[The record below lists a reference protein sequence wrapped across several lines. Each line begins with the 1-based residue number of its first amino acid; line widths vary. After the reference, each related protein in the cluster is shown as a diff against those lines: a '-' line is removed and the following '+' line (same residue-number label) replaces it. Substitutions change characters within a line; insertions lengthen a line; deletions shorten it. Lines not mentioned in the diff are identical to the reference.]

1 MFNKLKLHVQLNI
14 GFATVLVLLIVVA
27 GTAYWGLN
35 GAFEGFTEYRRIARM
50 TKEVGKFQEEML
62 NGRLAV
68 KTFIAKESEQAVQNY
83 QKQLEAL
90 RAGIAQMRGEIKNP
104 ERVKLLDATDRQ
116 VAQYDESFKQLV
128 VLTQQRREKVDRLD
142 ETGAM
147 LRKTVSELIELSAK
161 SNDAEQAVLAGKL
174 QEQVLLGRL
183 YVVKFLDSHDAKD
196 YERALDEMKTKAQ
209 EVADALW
216 KKAAGSEIRA
226 LQERFKTLHGEYL
239 TAMQTVHDLVIQTDE
254 QESTQDKIGL
264 AVASTTEELVGSYS
278 KTQDE
283 LGPRVQHATE
293 LSVTLVESLSGGAV
307 LLGILLSWLLVRII
321 RRPIG
326 GEPAEMAVLTQ
337 QIAHGDLTVQFA
349 NTGRETGIYAAMRD
363 MAGQ

>member
-1 MFNKLKLHVQLNI
+1 MFSKLKLHAQLNI
-14 GFATVLVLLIVVA
+14 GFATILVLLIVVS
-27 GTAYWGLN
+27 GTAYWGLK
-35 GAFEGFTEYRRIARM
+35 GALEDFTEYRRIVRM
-50 TKEVGKFQEEML
+50 GKEVNEFQEQML

-68 KTFIAKESEQAVQNY
+68 RAFMAKESEQAVQNY
-83 QKQLEAL
+83 QKRLEAL
-90 RAGIAQMRGEIKNP
+90 RAGVDQLQGQINNP
-104 ERVKLLDATDRQ
+104 ERVKLLDSIKQR
-116 VAQYDESFKQLV
+116 VVQYDESFKQLV
-128 VLTQQRREKVDRLD
+128 ALTQQRREKVDRLS
-142 ETGAM
+142 ETGAV
-147 LRKTVSELIELSAK
+147 LRKTMSEIIELSAK
-161 SNDAEQAVLAGKL
+161 SNDTEQAILAGKL

-183 YVVKFLDSHDAKD
+183 YMVKFLDSHEAKD
-196 YERALDEMKTKAQ
+196 YERALDELKTKAQ

-239 TAMQTVHDLVIQTDE
+239 TAMQIVRDLVVQTDE

-264 AVASTTEELVGSYS
+264 TVASTTEELVGSYG

-283 LGPRVQHATE
+283 IGSRVQHETE
-293 LSVTLVESLSGGAV
+293 LSVTLVEWLSGGAV
-307 LLGILLSWLLVRII
+307 LLGILLSWLLVRVI

-326 GEPAEMAVLTQ
+326 GEPAEMAALTQ